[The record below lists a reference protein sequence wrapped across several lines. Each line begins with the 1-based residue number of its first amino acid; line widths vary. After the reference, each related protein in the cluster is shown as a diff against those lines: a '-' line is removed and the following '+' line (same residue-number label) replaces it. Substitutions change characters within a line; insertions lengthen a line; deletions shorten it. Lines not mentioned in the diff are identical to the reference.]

1 MTLNTQTQAN
11 NDNASYDARRFG
23 CAPWGAA
30 RGIAFRRFKRAFIIY
45 LASLEIK
52 DPDDEFSYDDE
63 LLGKTEGG
71 TEPHAP
77 PPLFTA
83 TGNAATGG
91 TAPARRRKQ
100 KRNKRVLNILLIHIT
115 DEALKTTIQTEIEP
129 HELTHTTA
137 AAAWA
142 ICVRD
147 GHR

>member
-77 PPLFTA
+77 PALSLH
-83 TGNAATGG
+83 GYRE
-91 TAPARRRKQ
+91 RRHGR
-100 KRNKRVLNILLIHIT
+100 
-115 DEALKTTIQTEIEP
+115 
-129 HELTHTTA
+129 
-137 AAAWA
+137 
-142 ICVRD
+142 
-147 GHR
+147 HRP